1 MAIISFW
8 SNGKTETGKAAAIAA
23 ITTFLGVQRNFKI
36 LVLDTK
42 YNDYFY
48 QECYWKEDKT
58 IKAIHNQTKKTNIA
72 SGISGL
78 TKAIL
83 SNKTSPEIITNYTRL
98 VFSNNRLEILS
109 DTKVEEEDYETHK
122 KTFKDIAKIASKY
135 YDLVFID
142 IDSNLDEDITNS
154 LLEISDLV
162 VANISQKIR
171 HINEYLEAKQQ
182 CSVLD
187 GKPIMPLLGKFD
199 KKSKYTAKNVSRYMK
214 EKEIICTIPYNTL
227 YFEATNEGKVADF
240 FIKFRKMNTKDENSL
255 FVEEVKKTADKIIY
269 KLQELQMR
277 M

>member
-1 MAIISFW
+1 MSIISFW
-8 SNGKTETGKAAAIAA
+8 SNGKNETGKAAAMTA
-23 ITTFLGVQRNFKI
+23 ITTFLAIQRNFKI

-48 QECYWKEDKT
+48 NDCYWKDDKT
-58 IKAIHNQTKKTNIA
+58 IKVIHNQVKKTNIA

-83 SNKTSPEIITNYTRL
+83 SNKTSPEIVTNYTKI
-98 VFSNNRLEILS
+98 VFSGNRLEILS
-109 DTKVEEEDYETHK
+109 DTKIEEEDYEVHK
-122 KTFKDIAKIASKY
+122 RTFKDIAKIANKY

-142 IDSNLDEDITNS
+142 IASDLDENTTNS

-162 VANISQKIR
+162 VSNISQKIR
-171 HINEYLEAKQQ
+171 HIDDYIKTKDQN
-182 CSVLD
+182 SVLD
-187 GKPIMPLLGKFD
+187 GKAVMPLLGKYD
-199 KKSKYTAKNVSRYMK
+199 KNSKYTAKNVSRYMK

-227 YFEATNEGKVADF
+227 FFEATNEGKVADF

-255 FVEEVKKTADKIIY
+255 FLEDVKKATDKIIY

-277 M
+277 I

>member
-8 SNGKTETGKAAAIAA
+8 SNGKTETGKAAAMAA
-23 ITTFLGVQRNFKI
+23 ITTFLGVQHNFKI

-48 QECYWKEDKT
+48 QDCYWKEDKT
-58 IKAIHNQTKKTNIA
+58 VKMIHNEGSKVNIA

-83 SNKTSPEIITNYTRL
+83 SNKTSPEIITNYTKI
-98 VFSNNRLEILS
+98 VFKDRLEILT
-109 DTKVEEEDYETHK
+109 DTNILKTDYESNK
-122 KTFKDIAKIASKY
+122 KVFKDIARIASKY

-142 IDSNLDEDITNS
+142 IESNLDDEITSS

-162 VANISQKIR
+162 VANISQKMR
-171 HINEYLEAKQQ
+171 QINDYIKVKKENVMIEN
-182 CSVLD
+182 
-187 GKPIMPLLGKFD
+187 KPVIPLLGKFD
-199 KKSKYTAKNVSRYMK
+199 KNSKYTAKNVSRYIK
-214 EKEIICTIPYNTL
+214 EKETITIIPYNTL
-227 YFEATNEGKVADF
+227 FFEACNEGEVADF
-240 FIKFRKMNTKDENSL
+240 FIKFRKINPKDKNAFFL
-255 FVEEVKKTADKIIY
+255 KEVKDAAEKIIK